1 MVKNTYS
8 SSRAPEFNSQQPH
21 GGSKL
26 SIMFITIFGCADMNV
41 TKAFIYIYMYIYMYN
56 MNKFFLKKE
65 EK

>member
-1 MVKNTYS
+1 
-8 SSRAPEFNSQQPH
+8 
-21 GGSKL
+21 
-26 SIMFITIFGCADMNV
+26 MFITIFGCADMNV